1 MMSSATRTTG
11 ANNAPGAY
19 FAPKKDS
26 TERKRRFSA
35 AIYRYS
41 NKQIAEI
48 ADCSVET
55 VKNWR
60 AERQLPQA
68 DHLFALAAM
77 ITEVHSFVTEEIG
90 AAPGPQDATAA
101 IGALQQ
107 LALAGTP
114 HESAVARAVLT
125 AINQAGGM

>member
-90 AAPGPQDATAA
+90 APARDANAA

-107 LALAGTP
+107 LALAGSP

-125 AINQAGGM
+125 AINQTGGM